1 MQTSSPH
8 TSLSRIIPAL
18 ALLLLAVA
26 IGFYALSTDA
36 VRQIGAGEARV
47 GGPFKMLDH
56 RKAAVT
62 EQTYLGKP
70 MLLVFGFT
78 FCPDIC
84 PTELQ
89 VTTEA
94 LELLGQK
101 GADIQPLFVTVD
113 PERDTADVLA
123 DYVTNFSPK
132 LVGLTGSP
140 DQVKA
145 MADSYRVF
153 YEKRPNEENPEAYA
167 MDHTSVIY
175 LMDEKG
181 KFRKHFSYTTDAKAL
196 AEGIAAALKL

>member
-1 MQTSSPH
+1 MRRVV
-8 TSLSRIIPAL
+8 LAF
-18 ALLLLAVA
+18 ALLLLAAA
-26 IGFYALSTDA
+26 IGFYALSTDVA
-36 VRQIGAGEARV
+36 RQIGAGEARV
-47 GGPFKMLDH
+47 GGPFKMVNH
-56 RKAAVT
+56 RGEQVT
-62 EQTYLGKP
+62 EQTFLGKP

-89 VTTEA
+89 VTSEA
-94 LELLGQK
+94 LQLLGSK

-113 PERDTADVLA
+113 PERDTTEVLES
-123 DYVTNFSPK
+123 YVANFSPK
-132 LVGLTGSP
+132 LLGLTGSP

-153 YEKRPNEENPEAYA
+153 YEKRPNMENPEAYT
-167 MDHTSVIY
+167 MDHTSIIY

-181 KFRKHFSYTTDAKAL
+181 KFLKHFSYTTDAKAL